1 MYLCIVTYIKLLP
14 YSCREESVTLHTQ
27 NTKATGYFGQ
37 LKPNPLGVV
46 QLFALLLVEQI
57 VRDAC
62 T

>member
-1 MYLCIVTYIKLLP
+1 MYLKLLP
-14 YSCREESVTLHTQ
+14 YSCREESATLHTQ